1 MRKDT
6 AVKRKFEGPTTGY
19 NNSILTQDE
28 IDLMKTPPRNDVSDS
43 DEDEINLMQTPPRG
57 DYIDGLTEEEMKIY
71 RDMLKEEDL
80 TSYVDPAL
88 PETSDSEEEYFQWRP
103 RHRGRGHTP
112 PRYAPQPVIPEYPDV
127 FYASSDSEPDSF
139 RSDSGSDFDFL
150 RTDLS
155 HLTRKQKIK
164 LFDDGKFRQRRS
176 PQRGNVGGQF
186 WMEDPDALDDSFSLS
201 PQLTEKEKKMKK
213 EEADKRLYG
222 WKDLGGKLSADQ
234 LAGMFGDQVIGV
246 QKDES
251 SSDSSLSGAAREKSV
266 AKQNEEGDKYLR
278 DVQTGVVKA
287 GQIHET
293 DYTTHLIRKMRQ
305 GRLNAVD
312 VIFEYRNIKYG
323 LHDELERLGFRK
335 MMEKYGYDPDSE
347 QTQKGCFGVGL
358 KDPLKVSEQR
368 WLTMLKQTTPLDEKV
383 AENNADTWENFVLD
397 EKPLTKVTIRDDDHD
412 LERDLPYHAY
422 YSPVEEQ
429 IKEMAGQFARSQFG
443 PYPNYENNREF
454 NVALMKLFLLTTKRP
469 PGDLPDLRDEADL
482 LQGIRKML
490 SEMTEMWEEIVLQ
503 NWYTDANPYTFYG
516 DNREY
521 LTLFRKGRRLE
532 WWWKEFTANVYCKKP
547 ARGKDPDH
555 SEMGQDDF
563 VRTAFRLLEEY
574 HFQDMRQK
582 NDEMR
587 KLVAQIRDFRLTHN
601 VDRDNAHYQKRLNR
615 RRNWSAARRTR
626 KEEDRDF
633 KDKDNWDRRVKFVMQ
648 EYRDDVYTDMFD
660 ENLDESRKRR
670 ASLESGTVD
679 GNVVRTMTR
688 LNDGLRRRSDPIG
701 GPQEK
706 VVDRF
711 EALKARDR
719 KVRSYRK
726 RETSP
731 YKLHK
736 ISKYQSGRSYYYE
749 PNLWDLIEDV
759 PELKERIEE
768 EAEAEAERVER
779 EAERA
784 RKRRKRAEDSE

>member
-1 MRKDT
+1 M
-6 AVKRKFEGPTTGY
+6 G
-19 NNSILTQDE
+19 
-28 IDLMKTPPRNDVSDS
+28 
-43 DEDEINLMQTPPRG
+43 
-57 DYIDGLTEEEMKIY
+57 
-71 RDMLKEEDL
+71 
-80 TSYVDPAL
+80 
-88 PETSDSEEEYFQWRP
+88 
-103 RHRGRGHTP
+103 
-112 PRYAPQPVIPEYPDV
+112 
-127 FYASSDSEPDSF
+127 
-139 RSDSGSDFDFL
+139 
-150 RTDLS
+150 
-155 HLTRKQKIK
+155 
-164 LFDDGKFRQRRS
+164 
-176 PQRGNVGGQF
+176 
-186 WMEDPDALDDSFSLS
+186 
-201 PQLTEKEKKMKK
+201 
-213 EEADKRLYG
+213 
-222 WKDLGGKLSADQ
+222 
-234 LAGMFGDQVIGV
+234 
-246 QKDES
+246 
-251 SSDSSLSGAAREKSV
+251 
-266 AKQNEEGDKYLR
+266 
-278 DVQTGVVKA
+278 
-287 GQIHET
+287 
-293 DYTTHLIRKMRQ
+293 
-305 GRLNAVD
+305 
-312 VIFEYRNIKYG
+312 
-323 LHDELERLGFRK
+323 
-335 MMEKYGYDPDSE
+335 
-347 QTQKGCFGVGL
+347 
-358 KDPLKVSEQR
+358 
-368 WLTMLKQTTPLDEKV
+368 
-383 AENNADTWENFVLD
+383 
-397 EKPLTKVTIRDDDHD
+397 
-412 LERDLPYHAY
+412 
-422 YSPVEEQ
+422 
-429 IKEMAGQFARSQFG
+429 
-443 PYPNYENNREF
+443 
-454 NVALMKLFLLTTKRP
+454 
-469 PGDLPDLRDEADL
+469 
-482 LQGIRKML
+482 
-490 SEMTEMWEEIVLQ
+490 TEMWEEIVLQ

-582 NDEMR
+582 HDEMR
-587 KLVAQIRDFRLTHN
+587 KLCAQIRDFRLTHN
-601 VDRDNAHYQKRLNR
+601 G
-615 RRNWSAARRTR
+615 
-626 KEEDRDF
+626 
-633 KDKDNWDRRVKFVMQ
+633 DRRVKFVMQ

-660 ENLDESRKRR
+660 ENLGESRKRR

-706 VVDRF
+706 EVDRF